1 VSLEQR
7 RRQLLLRHYQLQL
20 EAARLER
27 DISEEENRIRL
38 KRLRL
43 EMIRQEM
50 NRIANE
56 VQQLSFT
63 RTY

>member
-1 VSLEQR
+1 MSVEQR

>member
-1 VSLEQR
+1 MSLEQR

>member
-63 RTY
+63 QTY

>member
-1 VSLEQR
+1 MSVEQR

-20 EAARLER
+20 EAANLER
-27 DISEEENRIRL
+27 DIREEENRIRL

-63 RTY
+63 QTY

>member
-1 VSLEQR
+1 MSLEQR

-63 RTY
+63 QTY